1 MAFHETDGW
10 PRAQTTLS
18 PLSPQHVGLW
28 FTTSQ
33 MVWVNTVW
41 GKQEGGMERWIY
53 GGMDAVKA
61 SRVVA
66 EHLEIC
72 VSEREKVF
80 HVTK

>member
-1 MAFHETDGW
+1 
-10 PRAQTTLS
+10 
-18 PLSPQHVGLW
+18 
-28 FTTSQ
+28 

-53 GGMDAVKA
+53 GGIDAVKA
-61 SRVVA
+61 SRVVV